1 MDLLLDYSVFPQRSH
16 FWKHTSS
23 PDTNAKNFK
32 TDVGERKARVAA
44 LKRTLKI
51 KIVHT
56 IKKKKIKIVQK
67 LQTDD
72 PQAHALRVLLK
83 CDLHILKFT
92 WLTVF
97 SNEFGFNTHKI

>member
-56 IKKKKIKIVQK
+56 IKKKKNQNSPEIANWWPSGSRFKSFIEIWFTYLKI
-67 LQTDD
+67 
-72 PQAHALRVLLK
+72 H
-83 CDLHILKFT
+83 
-92 WLTVF
+92 LTHSIF
-97 SNEFGFNTHKI
+97 